1 MYSRNKWYSVLEASP
16 KKDGLYYVFISNCMD
31 NSNEIRKLEYKNKR
45 WSISNNNYNKILAWK
60 MIARKNIFDEE
71 AWLKNHINEIQ
82 LAFHNDKIKYNDCF
96 IAETLEECISEYEYF
111 LWAGY
116 VRIIDEIFVIRII

>member
-60 MIARKNIFDEE
+60 MIAR
-71 AWLKNHINEIQ
+71 LKGGTGS
-82 LAFHNDKIKYNDCF
+82 AD
-96 IAETLEECISEYEYF
+96 
-111 LWAGY
+111 
-116 VRIIDEIFVIRII
+116 V